1 MSSTVIILIF
11 IKFKLVRFLLNRI
24 VSEMHKEIVDIF
36 GVLTRC
42 LIFLGCKT
50 SEPLLVDIYTK
61 GVHSVYESVNS
72 EVKLQT
78 VY

>member
-1 MSSTVIILIF
+1 MPSTVIILIF
-11 IKFKLVRFLLNRI
+11 IKFKLVRFLLYRI
-24 VSEMHKEIVDIF
+24 VSEMHKEVVDIF
-36 GVLTRC
+36 GVLTRG

-50 SEPLLVDIYTK
+50 SEPLLVDIDAK